1 MKYIKS
7 LKTFLILI
15 AGLTLLNFVGNFVF
29 HRFDLTVDKRY
40 TLSETTKNILENVQ
54 EPLFIDVFL
63 EGDFPAEFRKLQTES
78 KQLLEEFQAHNS
90 NVSFQFINPL
100 SKKNEKEQ
108 LADQLFYNGMKP
120 VNLTVNDRGKQSQE
134 MVFPWAIAS
143 KGEEHVKIQLLK
155 NTFGASTEDK
165 IAVSVQHL
173 EYAIAE
179 AIYKL
184 TTEKSKKIA
193 VIKGIGEP
201 DDIYIAD
208 FLKTLRDSYFI
219 APFTLDSVAVNPQK
233 TLKDLQSYDLA
244 IITKPSK
251 AFDENQIQVLDQFVM
266 NGGASLWMLD
276 YVQAEMDSLQSGNG
290 EMLTY
295 GLDLNLGE
303 MLFKYGVRINT
314 DMVKD
319 EMGSP
324 IKLAIGRQGS
334 ETVYETFNW
343 KYAPFAVSMSEHPIV
358 KNMDG
363 VRFDFANSIDT
374 LKNDINK
381 TVLLTSSPYASK
393 VGTPSVVNL
402 VQTVNEQIDPA
413 TFQQISPIPIAVLL
427 EGAFTSVY
435 KNRVVPFKTDAYL
448 FDGKPTKMIV
458 ISDGDVAKNQ
468 LDQNYEPLEL
478 GYDKWTN
485 TMYANKEFLMN
496 AVNYLLDEN
505 GLINL
510 RTKEVK
516 LPLLDKEKV
525 YTDYDRIRTI
535 VVGLPL
541 MVLAIFG
548 VLFTYLRK
556 KKYTKQGV

>member
-1 MKYIKS
+1 MKNTKN
-7 LKTFLILI
+7 LKAFLGLILGLI
-15 AGLTLLNFVGNFVF
+15 ALNVAGNYFF
-29 HRFDLTVDKRY
+29 KRFDLTEDKRF
-40 TLSETTKNILENVQ
+40 TLSETTKEILKQVN

-63 EGDFPAEFRKLQTES
+63 EGNFPAEFRKLQTET
-78 KQLLEEFQAHNS
+78 KQLLEEFQAYNS
-90 NVSFQFINPL
+90 NVSFPFIDPMSVENQQQ
-100 SKKNEKEQ
+100 K
-108 LADQLFYNGMKP
+108 LADQLFYSGMKP
-120 VNLTVNDRGKQSQE
+120 VNITVNDRGKQSQE
-134 MVFPWAIAS
+134 MVFPWAVAS
-143 KGEEHVKIQLLK
+143 KAEEQAKIQLLK
-155 NTFGASTEDK
+155 NSFGASTEEK

-173 EYAIAE
+173 EYAVAE
-179 AIYKL
+179 AIHSV

-201 DDIYIAD
+201 NDIYIAD
-208 FLKTLRDSYFI
+208 FLTTLRTNYFI

-244 IITKPSK
+244 IIAKPSR

-266 NGGASLWMLD
+266 NGGATLWMLD

-303 MLFKYGVRINT
+303 MLFKYGVRINP
-314 DMVKD
+314 DLVKD

-334 ETVYETFNW
+334 ETIYETFNW
-343 KYAPFAVSMSEHPIV
+343 KFAPFAVSMSDHTIV

-374 LKNDINK
+374 LKNEIKK

-393 VGTPSVVNL
+393 VGVPSVVNL
-402 VQTVNEQIDPA
+402 INTVNERIDPA
-413 TFQQISPIPIAVLL
+413 TSQQIPPIPLAVLL

-435 KNRVVPFKTDAYL
+435 KNRIVPFKTDEYL
-448 FDGKPTKMIV
+448 FEGKPAKMIV
-458 ISDGDVAKNQ
+458 ISDGDIAKNQ

-496 AVNYLLDEN
+496 AVNYLLDDN
-505 GLINL
+505 GLIHL

-516 LPLLDKEKV
+516 LPLLNKEKV
-525 YTDYDRIRTI
+525 YADYSSIRTI
-535 VVGLPL
+535 VVALPL
-541 MVLAIFG
+541 AILVVFG
-548 VLFTYLRK
+548 LLFTYLRK
-556 KKYTKQGV
+556 KKYTK

>member
-1 MKYIKS
+1 MKNTKN
-7 LKTFLILI
+7 LKAFLGLILGLI
-15 AGLTLLNFVGNFVF
+15 ALNVAGNYFF
-29 HRFDLTVDKRY
+29 KRFDLTEDKRF
-40 TLSETTKNILENVQ
+40 TLSETTKEILKQVN

-63 EGDFPAEFRKLQTES
+63 EGNFPAEFRKLQTET
-78 KQLLEEFQAHNS
+78 KQLLEEFQAYNS
-90 NVSFQFINPL
+90 NVSFLFIDPMSVENQQQ
-100 SKKNEKEQ
+100 K
-108 LADQLFYNGMKP
+108 LADQLFYSGMKP
-120 VNLTVNDRGKQSQE
+120 VNITVNDRGKQSQE
-134 MVFPWAIAS
+134 MVFPWAVAS
-143 KGEEHVKIQLLK
+143 KAEEQAKIQLLK
-155 NTFGASTEDK
+155 NSFGASTEEK

-173 EYAIAE
+173 EYAVAE
-179 AIYKL
+179 AIHSV

-201 DDIYIAD
+201 NDIYIAD
-208 FLKTLRDSYFI
+208 FLTTLRTNYFI

-244 IITKPSK
+244 IIAKPSR

-266 NGGASLWMLD
+266 NGGATLWMLD

-303 MLFKYGVRINT
+303 MLFKYGVRINP
-314 DMVKD
+314 DLVKD

-343 KYAPFAVSMSEHPIV
+343 KFAPFAVSMSDHPIV

-374 LKNDINK
+374 LKNEIKK

-393 VGTPSVVNL
+393 VGVPSVVNL
-402 VQTVNEQIDPA
+402 INTVNEQIDPA
-413 TFQQISPIPIAVLL
+413 TTQQIPPIPLAVLL

-435 KNRVVPFKTDAYL
+435 KNRIVPFKTDEYL
-448 FDGKPTKMIV
+448 FEGKPAKMIV
-458 ISDGDVAKNQ
+458 ISDGDIAKNQ

-496 AVNYLLDEN
+496 AVNYLLDDN
-505 GLINL
+505 GLIHL

-525 YTDYDRIRTI
+525 YADYDRIRTI
-535 VVGLPL
+535 VVVLPL
-541 MVLAIFG
+541 AVLAIFG
-548 VLFTYLRK
+548 FLFTYLRK
-556 KKYTKQGV
+556 KKYTK